1 MAIGTASTYARL
13 RFGTVGL
20 LLLHIALRSAL
31 HTPTPLVDLYIY
43 NAIAFLAA
51 AIAFSAPPFND
62 HLARLSLGCAI
73 LLWAVGSTSTTWDSF
88 YGNIIWPNFSDICYI
103 LFYPL
108 MLFGLIRA
116 LTVHRTFRPIEILDV
131 LIITFGFSTLIAA
144 LLLKTAMDH
153 FVGTATSVFLSI
165 VYPVGDVVLL
175 SIALIVVMVQRR
187 AVRSLLLLLGTAVFT
202 ATDLYFLYKSAT
214 TGYGFAQLTDDG
226 WLIGLLLIAE
236 ALWHHGGETQ
246 VSERII
252 GFATTLAT
260 IFSGATLA
268 YSALKPGTIPSTAL
282 VPAIATIAL
291 SIARLVFALREAR
304 SASTNFELARIDEL
318 TGLANRRTFI
328 AHISALGTN
337 PGTIL
342 LLDLDGFKAVN
353 DSLGHEAGDQL
364 LRQISLRFSRVIPS
378 GALLARLGGDEFGVV
393 IPGSSHL
400 GHEVALALTSTT
412 SYPFDVAGEEI
423 SVGVSIGRVINDGDS
438 DLLQRADSA
447 MYEAK
452 RSGGGMVLWTP

>member
-1 MAIGTASTYARL
+1 MAIGTATTYARL
-13 RFGTVGL
+13 RLGTFGL
-20 LLLHIALRSAL
+20 LVLHIALRTFFHS
-31 HTPTPLVDLYIY
+31 PTPLIDLYIY

-51 AIAFSAPPFND
+51 AIAFSAPTFND
-62 HLARLSLGCAI
+62 HLARISLSTAI
-73 LLWAVGSTSTTWDSF
+73 FLWAVGSTATTWNSF
-88 YGNIIWPNFSDICYI
+88 YGTVIWSNFSDICYI

-108 MLFGLIRA
+108 TLFGLIRA

-131 LIITFGFSTLIAA
+131 IIITFGFSTLIAA
-144 LLLKTAMDH
+144 LLLKTAMAH

-175 SIALIVVMVQRR
+175 AIALIVVVVQRR
-187 AVRSLLLLLGTAVFT
+187 ALRSLLLLLGTTVFT

-226 WLIGLLLIAE
+226 WLIGLLLMAE
-236 ALWHHGGETQ
+236 ALWRHGGETQ
-246 VSERII
+246 VSEKII
-252 GFATTLAT
+252 GYSTTFAT

-268 YSALKPGTIPSTAL
+268 YSALKPGVVPSTAL
-282 VPAIATIAL
+282 VPAIATVAL
-291 SIARLVFALREAR
+291 SVARLAFALKEAR
-304 SASTNFELARIDEL
+304 SASTNLELARIDEL
-318 TGLANRRTFI
+318 TGLANRRKFI
-328 AHISALGTN
+328 ADISALGAG

-364 LRQISLRFSRVIPS
+364 LRQISLRFSRVVPQ

-393 IPGSSHL
+393 IPGSAHL
-400 GHEVALALTSTT
+400 GQEVALALTSTT
-412 SYPFDVAGEEI
+412 SYPFVIAGEEI
-423 SVGVSIGRVINDGDS
+423 SVGMSIGRVVNDGKA

-452 RSGGGMVLWTP
+452 RSGGGMVLWQP